1 MSQHEEE
8 VRDVIVVG
16 GGAAGLSAALTLTR
30 ARRTTTVIDGGQPR
44 NAPAAGVHGLL
55 GHEGINPADLIARGR
70 AEVGGYGGQII
81 DDQVIDVARTADSR
95 DGLGGFE
102 VTLRSGNLVRGRRLL
117 IATGLVDELPE
128 VPGVRE
134 QWGRGVL
141 HCPFCHGWEV
151 RDQRIG
157 VLATDPMGVHKA
169 MLFRLWS
176 NDVVLFTGEQA
187 LDEAQRAQMEALDVT
202 LVEGAIVGL
211 AVDGDMLRGVHVV
224 NRTSRASG
232 GTEVVEVDAVVVSTR
247 MVVRAE
253 PFAGIGIELTDHP
266 MGAFI
271 EANEFGQTVVE
282 GVWAAGNASSLGAQV
297 SNAAAEGAR
306 AAQHIVADFMKANLE
321 SAMASHADNDAR
333 GAISAPVDV
342 TADTNTNADVGT
354 DTGAGTDAGTRTDT
368 GNDNEKG
375 HA

>member
-70 AEVGGYGGQII
+70 AEVEGYGGQII
-81 DDQVIDVARTADSR
+81 DDQVIDVARTSDGR
-95 DGLGGFE
+95 GGLGGFE

-128 VPGVRE
+128 VPGLRE

-176 NDVVLFTGEQA
+176 DDVVLFTGEQA
-187 LDEAQRAQMEALDVT
+187 LDEAQRAQMAALDVT

-211 AVDGDMLRGVHVV
+211 DVDSDMLRGVQVV
-224 NRTSRASG
+224 NRTSTASG
-232 GTEVVEVDAVVVSTR
+232 GTEVVEVVEVDAVVVSTR

-321 SAMASHADNDAR
+321 SAMATRADNDAR
-333 GAISAPVDV
+333 AATPAPVDV
-342 TADTNTNADVGT
+342 TADTNTNTRADT
-354 DTGAGTDAGTRTDT
+354 DTDT
-368 GNDNEKG
+368 EKS
-375 HA
+375 HP